1 MMDEEIKKILE
12 AAGWQPDD
20 TFAELT
26 HYNNIAHCGS
36 PTSIGDEDRE
46 LVKVARALVRYG
58 ATFSVVARGDSMI
71 DAGISDGDILMVRQQ
86 RVAEEG
92 DIVIVIVEGE
102 EVMVK
107 NYIEDDEGTVWFVP
121 SNDKYP
127 ALCAEDYPDAI
138 IVGKVVSIEHPCPRA
153 SRRACM
159 QRIRE
164 LGRTKKEIP
173 VQRVAKAIQ
182 TVLPLV
188 TANRQWYAVYRSM
201 VDESIIADGDYPE
214 FYSKV
219 KDALGEDAPELDLKD
234 IRSMAQM
241 SFNKPLSLWNPDNA
255 PVTGSRFYKYLEVGM
270 AFKKAL

>member
-1 MMDEEIKKILE
+1 MDEEIKRILE

-26 HYNNIAHCGS
+26 HYNNIAHCGA
-36 PTSIGDEDRE
+36 PTSMGDEDRE
-46 LVKVARALVRYG
+46 LVRVARALVRYG
-58 ATFSVVARGDSMI
+58 ATFSVVARGDSMV

-86 RVAEEG
+86 SVAEEG
-92 DIVIVIVEGE
+92 DIVLVIVEGD

-107 NYIEDDEGTVWFVP
+107 NYIEDEEGMVWFVT

-127 ALCAEDYPDAI
+127 ALCAQDYPDAI

-153 SRRACM
+153 SHRACM

-164 LGRTKKEIP
+164 LGRAKKEITAH
-173 VQRVAKAIQ
+173 RVTKAIQ
-182 TVLPLV
+182 TVHPLI

-201 VDESIIADGDYPE
+201 VDESIIAEGDYTE
-214 FYSKV
+214 FYKKV
-219 KDALGEDAPELDLKD
+219 KDALDEDAPELDLKD
-234 IRSMAQM
+234 IRAMAQM
-241 SFNKPLSLWNPDNA
+241 SFSKPLSLWNPDNA
-255 PVTGSRFYKYLEVGM
+255 PVSGTRFFKYLEVGM

>member
-1 MMDEEIKKILE
+1 MDEDIRKILE

-20 TFAELT
+20 AFAELT
-26 HYNNIAHCGS
+26 HFNNMAHCGAPAS
-36 PTSIGDEDRE
+36 MGDEDRE
-46 LVKVARALVRYG
+46 LVRVARALVRYG

-86 RVAEEG
+86 SVAEEG
-92 DIVIVIVEGE
+92 DIVLVIVEGE

-121 SNDKYP
+121 SNDRYP

-138 IVGKVVSIEHPCPRA
+138 IVGKVVSIEHACPRA

-159 QRIRE
+159 QRVRE
-164 LGRTKKEIP
+164 MGRTKK
-173 VQRVAKAIQ
+173 VFSAQRVAKAIQ
-182 TVLPLV
+182 TVHPLI

-201 VDESIIADGDYPE
+201 VDESIIAEGDYTE
-214 FYSKV
+214 FYKKV
-219 KDALGEDAPELDLKD
+219 KDALDEDAPELDLKD
-234 IRSMAQM
+234 IRAMAQM
-241 SFNKPLSLWNPDNA
+241 SFSKPLSLWNPDNA
-255 PVTGSRFYKYLEVGM
+255 PVSGTRFFKYLEVGM